1 VIYIK
6 SILVGIVMA
15 FVATILYVVGS
26 MYIFLRRY
34 PPPPGAEVAFD
45 LRRIVSPLFWLIPL
59 VTFGLGFYWEF
70 RRRR

>member
-1 VIYIK
+1 MIYIK

-15 FVATILYVVGS
+15 FVATILCVVGS
-26 MYIFLRRY
+26 MYILLRRY
-34 PPPPGAEVAFD
+34 PPPPGAVEVAFD
-45 LRRIVSPLFWLIPL
+45 LRSISPLFWLIPV